1 MFPPFAPFFLLAC
14 SAGHWFLEN
23 EEKEKRKVK
32 PMHYCRFLVVAKHD
46 FLFLFTLSV
55 CACECVCVIE
65 SMHTNVFV
73 KKVCERLWGGHMC
86 CWRSEDTLG
95 NWFCPPV
102 CAQGLSSAPGLCTHK
117 CFYPC
122 PSLLVHCCDKILMKS
137 RLGEKGLF

>member
-73 KKVCERLWGGHMC
+73 KKVCERLWGGAHVLLEV
-86 CWRSEDTLG
+86 RGQLG
-95 NWFCPPV
+95 NLV
-102 CAQGLSSAPGLCTHK
+102 LSSRVRAGVELCSRAVHTQVLL
-117 CFYPC
+117 
-122 PSLLVHCCDKILMKS
+122 PSALLCLSTAVIKY
-137 RLGEKGLF
+137 